1 MTFDL
6 ESLLRDLCDKYGP
19 IITIR
24 IFSSISIFI
33 ASPSL
38 AHQALIQNGAAFNYR
53 PGPVTPSCIMDNSN
67 PDIGSSSGNRWRFL
81 RRNLT
86 SEVLTPSRYKSFS
99 HTRKWVFQ
107 TLDTLL
113 KSHVESGEPVPV
125 IDHFGYA
132 MFCLLLFICFGEKL
146 DEKVIREIENM
157 EREKM
162 ANYKR
167 FAVFQFF
174 PIFGKIIFRK
184 RWHQMHDMLRQQKS
198 VMLPLIKSRRERKE
212 QIKQENNNRDQHFVS
227 YIDALFDLEIKEGGR
242 KLSDEGVMTLISE
255 VLDAGSDTTSTVLE
269 WIMANLVKD
278 QKVQEKLYSEI
289 DGVVGKMSSIT
300 QDNEVR
306 EEDLPKMKYL
316 RAVILE
322 GLRLHPPSH
331 YVLPHTLEEDIVLN
345 GEYLI
350 PKNAL
355 VNFMVAT
362 MGRDPKAWKDSM
374 EFKPERY
381 LGDEGEVIDITGSK
395 EIKIMPFSA
404 GRRICPGLGLGLLH
418 LEFFV
423 ANMIR
428 NYKWVPVEGDE
439 FDMSEKQE
447 FTAVM
452 KTPLRAHVFPRR
464 RTTTN

>member
-1 MTFDL
+1 MIFDL
-6 ESLLRDLCDKYGP
+6 ESLLRELCDKYGP

-24 IFSSISIFI
+24 IFSRISIFI

-67 PDIGSSSGNRWRFL
+67 PDIGSSSGIRWRFL

-86 SEVLTPSRYKSFS
+86 SEVLTPSRYRSFG
-99 HTRKWVFQ
+99 HTRKWVFE
-107 TLDTLL
+107 TLDTQL

-125 IDHFGYA
+125 VDHFRYA
-132 MFCLLLFICFGEKL
+132 MFSLLLFICFGEKI
-146 DEKVIREIENM
+146 DEKVIKEIEMM
-157 EREKM
+157 ERDKL
-162 ANYKR
+162 ANFKR
-167 FAVFQFF
+167 FAVFPMF

-184 RWHQMHDMLRQQKS
+184 LWHQMHDMRRQQKS

-212 QIKQENNNRDQHFVS
+212 QIKQENRDGNFVS
-227 YIDALFDLEIKEGGR
+227 YIDALFDLEIKEEGGR
-242 KLSDEGVMTLISE
+242 KVSDEEIMTLISE

-269 WIMANLVKD
+269 WIMAELVKD
-278 QKVQEKLYSEI
+278 PKTQEKLYSEI
-289 DGVVGKMSSIT
+289 IGVVGDDSTDK
-300 QDNEVR
+300 DEVR

-345 GEYLI
+345 AEYLI

-404 GRRICPGLGLGLLH
+404 GRRICPGLGLGMLH

-423 ANMIR
+423 ANMIK

-452 KTPLRAHVFPRR
+452 KTPLRAHVSPRR

>member
-1 MTFDL
+1 MIFDL
-6 ESLLRDLCDKYGP
+6 ESVLRDLCDKYGP

-24 IFSSISIFI
+24 IFSTITIFI

-67 PDIGSSSGNRWRFL
+67 SDIGSSSGNRWRFL

-86 SEVLTPSRYKSFS
+86 SEVLTPSRYKSFG

-125 IDHFGYA
+125 IDHFRYA
-132 MFCLLLFICFGEKL
+132 MFCLLLFVCFGEKL

-167 FAVFQFF
+167 FIVFILF
-174 PIFGKIIFRK
+174 PKLGKFIFRK
-184 RWHQMHDMLRQQKS
+184 RWLQMQEMRRQQKS
-198 VMLPLIKSRRERKE
+198 ILLPLIKSRRERKE
-212 QIKQENNNRDQHFVS
+212 QIKQENRDENFVA
-227 YIDALFDLEIKEGGR
+227 YIDALFDLEIKEEGGR
-242 KLSDEGVMTLISE
+242 KVGDEEVMILIME
-255 VLDAGSDTTSTVLE
+255 VLDAGSDTTSTMLQ

-278 QKVQEKLYSEI
+278 QKIQENLYSEI
-289 DGVVGKMSSIT
+289 DGVVDKEEDDDEI
-300 QDNEVR
+300 R

-331 YVLPHTLEEDIVLN
+331 YSLPHTVVEDIVLN

-350 PKNAL
+350 PKNAM

-374 EFKPERY
+374 EFKPERH

-395 EIKIMPFSA
+395 EIKMIPFSA

-439 FDMSEKQE
+439 LDMSEKQE
-447 FTAVM
+447 LTAVM

-464 RTTTN
+464 TIN